1 MNALIY
7 WNKWRMIS
15 DGKRGQR
22 EKGTSVMQPSIE
34 QIKQLVTP
42 LMSDSATQQYFLEK
56 LGPVLGVQSQE
67 EFVSCST
74 LKTGGSHETHFNAVA
89 VEDFLDVPEGEDQPD
104 WIWEDY
110 LAAGGLALLAGK
122 PKEGKST
129 FCYELAVNVSKGQ
142 PFFSRQTRA
151 SGVLIIGLEEHPRDM
166 RRRLRALGAEGGK
179 LFMYGGTPLRPTPDT
194 LEAIK
199 EYVCTHD
206 IRLIIIDTLASF
218 WTVADE
224 NDAASVQK
232 AIQPILALARDSGA
246 CVLLIHHARKS
257 DGQNGDE
264 IRGSGALF
272 AAVDVALVLK
282 RHEVETQRRLTAN
295 SRYEDT
301 PSDLILNLTDKG
313 YVGLGDPGMLT
324 RQAKREKMKAAL
336 SSELLDAKILAKKAQ
351 VPLRDAYRLLSDLHQ
366 SQEAT
371 RVGTGLKGTPF
382 RYAINSFLAT
392 PLVLEGTPQETNP
405 PQDELP
411 SYPIEQQQQA

>member
-1 MNALIY
+1 
-7 WNKWRMIS
+7 MIS

-74 LKTGGSHETHFNAVA
+74 LKTGGSHETHFNADA
-89 VEDFLDVPEGEDQPD
+89 VEDFLDVPEREDQPD

-206 IRLIIIDTLASF
+206 IRLILIDTLASF

-232 AIQPILALARDSGA
+232 AIQPLLALARDSGA

-272 AAVDVALVLK
+272 AAVDV
-282 RHEVETQRRLTAN
+282 HW
-295 SRYEDT
+295 
-301 PSDLILNLTDKG
+301 
-313 YVGLGDPGMLT
+313 
-324 RQAKREKMKAAL
+324 
-336 SSELLDAKILAKKAQ
+336 
-351 VPLRDAYRLLSDLHQ
+351 
-366 SQEAT
+366 
-371 RVGTGLKGTPF
+371 F
-382 RYAINSFLAT
+382 
-392 PLVLEGTPQETNP
+392 
-405 PQDELP
+405 
-411 SYPIEQQQQA
+411 